1 MERTAAIGIGAA
13 AAGHAAL
20 FLLMWFIVIGR
31 HNEAAM
37 PAAMEVSY
45 VDEIA
50 LTSTSPNPTPAAAPA
65 AAQEEGPV
73 EQAAPAPLPMT
84 APAPALSP
92 APALEPAR
100 PRPAPQ
106 GGSGAA
112 ERSSGSRL
120 NLDPASFGT
129 DPRRRPDGPAA
140 SYGPA
145 QRASVRQ
152 AIARALARCQRQTL
166 PAPEAAAIRVEYRV
180 TLNPD
185 GSLANAQFLRVIN
198 GDPSLERYEGRMR
211 DIALNVINAC
221 TPIRGLP
228 AEYYEV
234 PGGWRQ
240 FPYQFDP
247 RTVR

>member
-1 MERTAAIGIGAA
+1 MERIETIGIGASV
-13 AAGHAAL
+13 AGHAAL
-20 FLLMWFIVIGR
+20 FAVMGLVAI
-31 HNEAAM
+31 NAAREPAP

-45 VDEIA
+45 VDEVG
-50 LTSTSPNPTPAAAPA
+50 LTSTSPNPTPAAAPPA
-65 AAQEEGPV
+65 AAEEGPV
-73 EQAAPAPLPMT
+73 EQAAPSPSPL
-84 APAPALSP
+84 AAPALALSP
-92 APALEPAR
+92 SPVAAPAR

-106 GGSGAA
+106 GGSGTA

-129 DPRRRPDGPAA
+129 DPRRGSGAPAA

-152 AIARALARCQRQTL
+152 ALARALARCQRQTL
-166 PAPEAAAIRVEYRV
+166 PAPEAAAIRVDYRV

-185 GSLANAQFLRVIN
+185 GSLASAQFVRVIN
-198 GDPSLERYEGRMR
+198 NDPSLERYEARMR

-228 AEYYEV
+228 AEYYDV

>member
-1 MERTAAIGIGAA
+1 
-13 AAGHAAL
+13 
-20 FLLMWFIVIGR
+20 MWFIAIGNNR
-31 HNEAAM
+31 ELAM

-45 VDEIA
+45 VDEVG
-50 LTSTSPNPTPAAAPA
+50 LTSTSPNPTPAAAPPA
-65 AAQEEGPV
+65 AAEDGPV
-73 EQAAPAPLPMT
+73 EQAAPSPSPVA

-92 APALEPAR
+92 SAVVAPAR
-100 PRPAPQ
+100 PRAAPQ
-106 GGSGAA
+106 GGSGTA

-120 NLDPASFGT
+120 HLYPARFGT

-145 QRASVRQ
+145 QRSSVRQ

-198 GDPSLERYEGRMR
+198 NDPSLERYEGRMR

>member
-1 MERTAAIGIGAA
+1 MERTEAIGIGASV
-13 AAGHAAL
+13 AGHAGL
-20 FLLMWFIVIGR
+20 FVVMAFLAINATR
-31 HNEAAM
+31 EAVP

-45 VDEIA
+45 VDEVG
-50 LTSTSPNPTPAAAPA
+50 LTSTSPNPTPAAAPP

-73 EQAAPAPLPMT
+73 EQAAPAPSPVA
-84 APAPALSP
+84 APAPALSA
-92 APALEPAR
+92 APALEQAR

-185 GSLANAQFLRVIN
+185 GSLASAQFLRVIN